1 MAGVRA
7 RKDSGLAIAAAALG
21 LAGVLALG
29 LFLPVKGLAQET
41 TRADAGGSNGAA
53 AHAFGPLFDAVV
65 ERTVKSFW
73 DKDLLASSGWER
85 RAAELRKS
93 VLDAP
98 NHAEAARRI
107 NGLLGELKS
116 SHTGLLTPEDV
127 EYYILLDVFSA
138 GGRVREFVSQRFW
151 GGGVRYAGAGFF
163 SVRIDGRDFVD
174 DVLEGSPADRA
185 GLKVGDEILSVDAA
199 LYHPIRSFRGKV
211 GDKAVISLRRSADS
225 APQRIEVEVVS
236 IAPLQAFRDATIASA
251 RVIERDG
258 RRIGYVHVWA
268 SVGDRSRDALKE
280 ALESI
285 SGEKDHENRDNKR
298 AATTLALDGVI
309 IDMRGKIGGTGQNAA
324 RYLDLIDPRGPLMRS
339 RNKDSKERLRT
350 ALRGRTAVLIDHH
363 TRSILIAAFLP

>member
-1 MAGVRA
+1 MRKRRASMAGVRA

-127 EYYILLDVFSA
+127 EYYILLDVFANSCRSGSGEA
-138 GGRVREFVSQRFW
+138 VCAMPAPV
-151 GGGVRYAGAGFF
+151 F
-163 SVRIDGRDFVD
+163 S
-174 DVLEGSPADRA
+174 
-185 GLKVGDEILSVDAA
+185 
-199 LYHPIRSFRGKV
+199 
-211 GDKAVISLRRSADS
+211 RSAS
-225 APQRIEVEVVS
+225 MVAISSTTCSKARRR
-236 IAPLQAFRDATIASA
+236 IAPA
-251 RVIERDG
+251 
-258 RRIGYVHVWA
+258 
-268 SVGDRSRDALKE
+268 
-280 ALESI
+280 
-285 SGEKDHENRDNKR
+285 
-298 AATTLALDGVI
+298 
-309 IDMRGKIGGTGQNAA
+309 
-324 RYLDLIDPRGPLMRS
+324 
-339 RNKDSKERLRT
+339 
-350 ALRGRTAVLIDHH
+350 
-363 TRSILIAAFLP
+363 